1 MKVLITGGAGFIGS
15 NLCEALLE
23 RGYKVICLDN
33 FITGRRE
40 NIKEFLENSNFKLI
54 EGDIRNI
61 EVCLEASKGVDVV
74 LHQAAVGSVPRSI
87 EDPLTTHQCNATGF
101 INMLWSAYKNGVK
114 RFIYASSSSVYGD
127 IQDLPKVEER
137 IGKPLSPYAV
147 SKYTNELYAY
157 VFSNIYGMEIIGLR
171 YFNVFGKRQDPN
183 GPYAAAIP
191 KFFKAL
197 LNEESPVIYGDGE
210 TTRDFCHV
218 DNVVQANL
226 LAMGVKDAKAFN
238 QVYNIAYGKQTTLNE
253 LFKMIKEVI
262 VEYLSSNGYKDK
274 AERILRIEPIYGPF
288 RKGDIRHSLADITKA
303 RKLLGYEPKVD
314 VKEGLRMTSEFY
326 LKEISL
332 REV

>member
-1 MKVLITGGAGFIGS
+1 MKVLVTGGAGFIGS

-23 RGYKVICLDN
+23 RGHEVICLDN
-33 FITGRRE
+33 FITGKRE
-40 NIKEFLENSNFKLI
+40 NIQEFLGNPKFRLI

-61 EVCLEASKGVDVV
+61 DVCFEACKGVDVV

-101 INMLWSAYKNGVK
+101 VNMLWAAYKNGIK
-114 RFIYASSSSVYGD
+114 RFVYASSSSVYGD

-147 SKYTNELYAY
+147 SKYANELYAH
-157 VFSNIYGMEIIGLR
+157 VFSNIYGMETIGLR
-171 YFNVFGKRQDPN
+171 YFNVFGKNQDPY
-183 GPYAAAIP
+183 GPYAAVIP
-191 KFFKAL
+191 RFFKAL

-210 TTRDFCHV
+210 TTRDFCYV
-218 DNVVQANL
+218 ENVVQANL
-226 LAMGVKDAKAFN
+226 LAMEVNIPEAIN
-238 QVYNIAYGKQTTLNE
+238 QVYNIAYGKQTSLNE
-253 LFKMIKEVI
+253 IFRMIKSVI
-262 VEYLSSNGYKDK
+262 VEYLNSYGYRDK
-274 AERILRIEPIYGPF
+274 AERISKIEPTYGPF

>member
-1 MKVLITGGAGFIGS
+1 MKVLVTGGAGFIGS

-23 RGYKVICLDN
+23 RGYDVICLDN

-210 TTRDFCHV
+210 TTRDFCYV

-226 LAMGVKDAKAFN
+226 LAIEVKNPEAVN

-262 VEYLSSNGYKDK
+262 VEYLSSNGYEDK

-314 VKEGLRMTSEFY
+314 VKEGVRMTSEFY

>member
-1 MKVLITGGAGFIGS
+1 
-15 NLCEALLE
+15 
-23 RGYKVICLDN
+23 
-33 FITGRRE
+33 
-40 NIKEFLENSNFKLI
+40 
-54 EGDIRNI
+54 
-61 EVCLEASKGVDVV
+61 
-74 LHQAAVGSVPRSI
+74 
-87 EDPLTTHQCNATGF
+87 
-101 INMLWSAYKNGVK
+101 
-114 RFIYASSSSVYGD
+114 
-127 IQDLPKVEER
+127 
-137 IGKPLSPYAV
+137 
-147 SKYTNELYAY
+147 
-157 VFSNIYGMEIIGLR
+157 
-171 YFNVFGKRQDPN
+171 
-183 GPYAAAIP
+183 
-191 KFFKAL
+191 
-197 LNEESPVIYGDGE
+197 VIYGDGE
-210 TTRDFCHV
+210 ITRDFCYV

-226 LAMGVKDAKAFN
+226 LAMGVKDVKAFN